1 MAVPARLFNQC
12 QLGENTPSS
21 RHENLAARQFRLPG
35 VDSWNTPASVALRTG
50 RGRQDR
56 SKYDGPCTSSI
67 LPVYHPNRSTVF
79 RLPIH
84 PDRYV
89 ITTHPSLR
97 TS

>member
-56 SKYDGPCTSSI
+56 SKMSRSVYQFYTTSVSSQ
-67 LPVYHPNRSTVF
+67 PFHRVSPTDPSGQVR
-79 RLPIH
+79 
-84 PDRYV
+84 
-89 ITTHPSLR
+89 ITI
-97 TS
+97 